1 MGSGAGWRTD
11 HSYSIRAR
19 FARRALAGAK
29 RYGMFMAPSPTLDL
43 DREFRSQRRT
53 LWALAYRVTGSAAE
67 ADDLVQDAF
76 LRVLESPPA
85 EATTTLRPWLLR
97 ATAEL
102 AVEDLRRRRSASY
115 GGPWLPAPI
124 DTTLGVGVN
133 PGVDATDATLVE
145 EGRYPLAES
154 TSFPFLIALEALE
167 PEPRAALVLHDAV
180 GLPTGEMARVF
191 GAEESAIE
199 KRVAAARDAL
209 ASYKATRAA
218 ASPERTRAALESF
231 RAAVDADDPTAAEK
245 LLAPGARAV
254 TDSGG
259 SYEALREPVRGAA
272 AVARAHVDEARRRAR
287 AEPAYEVRE
296 INGLPALLIQL
307 ERPQENQAPRAVL
320 RCDLDAGGRIDALH
334 TILAP
339 AKLAGLRF
347 VRDDD

>member
-1 MGSGAGWRTD
+1 
-11 HSYSIRAR
+11 
-19 FARRALAGAK
+19 
-29 RYGMFMAPSPTLDL
+29 MASPPALDL

-53 LWALAYRVTGSAAE
+53 LWTLAYRVTGSAAE

-85 EATTTLRPWLLR
+85 EATTTLGPWLLR

-102 AVEDLRRRRSASY
+102 SVEELRRRRSRSY
-115 GGPWLPAPI
+115 GGPWLPSPI
-124 DTTLGVGVN
+124 DTTLGVGVH
-133 PGVDATDATLVE
+133 PGVDAAEATLIE

-154 TSFPFLIALEALE
+154 TSFPFLLALEALE

-180 GLPTGEMARVF
+180 GLPTAEMARVF
-191 GAEESAIE
+191 GAEESAIRE
-199 KRVAAARDAL
+199 RVASARDAL
-209 ASYKATRAA
+209 ASYDSTRVP
-218 ASPERTRAALESF
+218 ASPERTRVALESL
-231 RAAVDADDPTAAEK
+231 RAAVDAGDSAAAEK
-245 LLAPGARAV
+245 LLAPRAHAV

-272 AVARAHVDEARRRAR
+272 TVARAHVDEARRRAL
-287 AEPAYEVRE
+287 ADPAYEVRE
-296 INGLPALLIQL
+296 INGLPALLVQL

-320 RCDLDAGGRIDALH
+320 RCDLDAEGRIDALH

-347 VRDDD
+347 ARGDD